1 MNTLVALGTGSA
13 LVFSLLSVGRWAMWG
28 GSAPTV
34 YFDGA
39 AVIVTLILLGRWL
52 EARARGRTGD
62 AIRALM
68 GMRSAVAVR
77 IGDDGVQEEIPIE
90 AVEVGDRLQVRPG
103 ERIPL
108 DGRVC
113 SGRGTIDA
121 SMVTGEPVPVE
132 VGPDDEVVGG
142 TVNVAGAA
150 FVMEAE
156 KVGSDTL
163 LARIVRAVREAQGS
177 RTQIQRLADRVAA
190 VFVPVVLAIAVVTLA
205 VWLAL
210 GQGMVAALT
219 AFVSVLIVACPCA
232 LGLATPTAIMVG
244 TGRAAELGVLIRN
257 AAVLEDTGR
266 VAHVIL
272 DKTGTLTQGQ
282 PRLVAI
288 ERMAGAQT
296 EAQLLAQVSAVASMS
311 EHPLS
316 RALVEAAQERG
327 VTLAKADAAHFES
340 IPGHG
345 VAAVVEGCEVAMGNA
360 ALFEMA
366 GLELPEKL
374 QKAGRTMAE
383 QGWALIYVALD
394 SEPVAVL
401 GLADKPRPSSRDAV
415 AALKKLGV
423 EVTMLTGDS
432 EAAAQAIARELGIG
446 SVIAQVRPDD
456 KARVVRRLRR
466 GLDPLGTE
474 GDDQGPPTVRV
485 AMVGDGVNDAPA
497 LAEADVGMPSVL

>member
-1 MNTLVALGTGSA
+1 
-13 LVFSLLSVGRWAMWG
+13 
-28 GSAPTV
+28 
-34 YFDGA
+34 
-39 AVIVTLILLGRWL
+39 
-52 EARARGRTGD
+52 
-62 AIRALM
+62 
-68 GMRSAVAVR
+68 
-77 IGDDGVQEEIPIE
+77 
-90 AVEVGDRLQVRPG
+90 
-103 ERIPL
+103 
-108 DGRVC
+108 
-113 SGRGTIDA
+113 
-121 SMVTGEPVPVE
+121 MVTGEPVPVE

-497 LAEADVGMPSVL
+497 LAEADVGIAMGNGTDVAMEAADITLVRPDLHGVVVALTLSRRTMQVIRQNLFWAFVYNTLGIPIAAGVLYPITGMLLSPMIAGGAMALSSVSVVSNALRLRWADPGLANPHTHLLQAPTSPPSSRLATSSDGA